1 MTRIEFENQ
10 LISVA
15 AIQRKAGWHENGISL
30 YADEQREISLDDN
43 GDPFSCILMV
53 GAGLACNN
61 SRFGISE

>member
-10 LISVA
+10 LLSVA
-15 AIQRKAGWHENGISL
+15 EIQRKAGWHESGISL

-43 GDPFSCILMV
+43 GDPFSCLLMV

-61 SRFGISE
+61 SRFGIN